1 MKIHYRQNHAWVA
14 KDGIKWKKQRMQI
27 FFRGPHVRYVYLMTI
42 LILDISLYEDEND
55 IMDYLGALIKDVIGE
70 AEDRDKIHQATLN
83 QVRDS
88 QSLVTRPHGFV
99 IHVGKKYL
107 LGKTC
112 RSWLN
117 Y

>member
-14 KDGIKWKKQRMQI
+14 KDGIKWKKQRMQN
-27 FFRGPHVRYVYLMTI
+27 FVRGPHVRYVYLMTI

-83 QVRDS
+83 QVRD
-88 QSLVTRPHGFV
+88 
-99 IHVGKKYL
+99 
-107 LGKTC
+107 
-112 RSWLN
+112 
-117 Y
+117 